1 MSSDVTHFNPLKKKQ
16 AKFLDRDINVTEPP
30 EGTSKVKFRRWQEGS
45 RIATRTAEMQDV

>member
-30 EGTSKVKFRRWQEGS
+30 EGTSKVRWQEGS